1 MLNTYSAISY
11 NCNRA
16 FSTKAIGI
24 IQSVVNAPTKGMWDA
39 QSVSQVHKFQ
49 ATRGQLGNPDG
60 MVGPKTLGAVIGEL
74 QYVNRNSDA
83 QLLKQWSH
91 TMPSTPAQPGAINPV
106 SEFWQGMSM
115 PFRFERFRGID
126 PITNLMADR
135 WRAACVFKVHVGLNP
150 TLTQEQACRYEFRQ
164 FIRGN
169 LWAKA
174 DGKDWEFAN
183 RSMKVPAYGGCP
195 ASVGLPSEGCAS
207 GILDETS
214 WKEDGEVRQP
224 QDRYYG
230 RRISALVR
238 DARCQDEWLP
248 HGVGHDYYLSDQ
260 PSITG
265 TWPGVPVEAWLELYF
280 RGYIVEVEEDDQ
292 GFTKPVRVVQKK
304 EWVCHSQVMRLNNYF
319 SAVPV

>member
-1 MLNTYSAISY
+1 MLNVSSAINY
-11 NCNRA
+11 NFDRS

-24 IQSVVNAPTKGMWDA
+24 IQSVVNAPTKGSWDTA
-39 QSVSQVHKFQ
+39 SVTQVHKFQ
-49 ATRGQLGNPDG
+49 SMRDGLGSPDG
-60 MVGPKTLGAVIGEL
+60 KVGPKTLGAVIGEL
-74 QYVNRNSDA
+74 QYVNRKAEADV
-83 QLLKQWSH
+83 LKGWSH
-91 TMPSTPAQPGAINPV
+91 TMPSTPTQPGAINPL

-115 PFRFERFRGID
+115 PFRFERFRGLD
-126 PITNLMADR
+126 PITNRMADR

-150 TLTQEQACRYEFRQ
+150 ALKPEQACRYEYRQ

-169 LWAKA
+169 LWVKA
-174 DGKDWEFAN
+174 DGGQWIFAN
-183 RSMKVPAYGGCP
+183 QSMKVPSYAGC
-195 ASVGLPSEGCAS
+195 SGSIGLPSDACTTT
-207 GILDETS
+207 ILDDTK

-248 HGVGHDYYLSDQ
+248 HGVGYDYYGSDQ

-280 RGYIVEVEEDDQ
+280 QGYVVEVEEDDE
-292 GFTKPVRVVQKK
+292 GFTTPIRVVQKK
-304 EWVCHSQVMRLNNYF
+304 SWVCHSQTMRLTNY
-319 SAVPV
+319 ANAIPV